1 MAIFRKSKPILM
13 KVTGGL
19 TAQLLALLCAI
30 YLSQKFKRPF
40 QIRYFSDSTGTY
52 WPFEIEKLLKSSEL
66 ESIVATR
73 GLETNKFVAPGSYI
87 ANLPL
92 RQKKSNSHK
101 FFWLIYR
108 FKIDRLVKNFRR
120 EYVVEGKISR
130 LKQVPKNINTVTG
143 IFPPILEREVISEM
157 SKRVENSGYP
167 NPFKRPT
174 EKISLVI
181 HYRLGDMRKMPARNS
196 QFGGHGVVDP
206 SVFKEVLEKVEV
218 HEEISK
224 IVVVSDEPE
233 IAVQLLKEAGFDNL
247 SAANSNNPWENLIT
261 IGSAKIFVGSMSQF
275 SIFGAV
281 LCHLNK
287 GQVFLPSNTYGRGST
302 VEDLGI
308 SEFNYIDYR
317 YLGTDHWV
325 FNHGIGD
332 NKS

>member
-1 MAIFRKSKPILM
+1 M

-40 QIRYFSDSTGTY
+40 QIRHFSDSTGTY

-87 ANLPL
+87 ENFPL
-92 RQKKSNSHK
+92 RQVGFNSYK
-101 FFWLIYR
+101 FLGLFYR
-108 FKIDRLVKNFRR
+108 FKIDRLAKKFRH
-120 EYVVEGKISR
+120 EYVVEGKIGK
-130 LKQVPKNINTVTG
+130 LKKVPKNINTVTG
-143 IFPPILEREVISEM
+143 TFPPILEHEVISEM
-157 SKRVENSGYP
+157 SKRIENCGYP

-206 SVFKEVLEKVEV
+206 NVFKEVLEKIEL
-218 HEEISK
+218 HEEISR

-233 IAVQLLKEAGFDNL
+233 IAMQLLKDAGFCNL

-281 LCHLNK
+281 LCHLNE
-287 GQVFLPSNTYGRGST
+287 GQVFLPSTTYGRGLT

-317 YLGTDHWV
+317 YLGTNHWI
-325 FNHGIGD
+325 FNQGIAE
-332 NKS
+332 NNS